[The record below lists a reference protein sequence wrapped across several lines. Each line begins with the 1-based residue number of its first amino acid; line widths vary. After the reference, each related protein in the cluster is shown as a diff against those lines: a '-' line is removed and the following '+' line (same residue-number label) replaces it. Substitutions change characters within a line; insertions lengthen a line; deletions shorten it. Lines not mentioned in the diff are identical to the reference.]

1 MWQQDQMNF
10 DKLSL
15 NSALISV
22 IKLEPHF
29 HMGVQRREELVGS
42 LHGQSWNRF
51 HVLTTP
57 SGQGPQLV
65 RSEAVLLEGRTVLRL
80 CVSIRATAWFTM
92 GALHLSLN
100 GRQMAK
106 WRDRVI
112 NTRSVVWGNIPQ
124 ELYRPFLTLRSCPS
138 LSRLCSV
145 NVHGGA
151 CASTHT
157 PHSGFSFMRD
167 SAPKLSMKISGAK
180 SPETHIKLWVIRT
193 HSLQKWAKENS
204 FQHKFNEHLL
214 WPALC
219 WEWRN
224 ARKIFDLSPTLG
236 WFVI

>member
-1 MWQQDQMNF
+1 MPWKCGSKADQMNF

-15 NSALISV
+15 NSALISL

-29 HMGVQRREELVGS
+29 HMAVQRREELVGS
-42 LHGQSWNRF
+42 LHGQSWNRV

-65 RSEAVLLEGRTVLRL
+65 RSEAVLLEGRMVLCL
-80 CVSIRATAWFTM
+80 CVSIRTTAWFTT

-100 GRQMAK
+100 ERQMAK
-106 WRDRVI
+106 WRDIVI
-112 NTRSVVWGNIPQ
+112 NTKSVVWCNIPQ

-138 LSRLCSV
+138 LSKHCCV

-151 CASTHT
+151 CTSTCT

-167 SAPKLSMKISGAK
+167 SAPKLSMKISDTK

-193 HSLQKWAKENS
+193 DSLQKW
-204 FQHKFNEHLL
+204 
-214 WPALC
+214 
-219 WEWRN
+219 
-224 ARKIFDLSPTLG
+224 G
-236 WFVI
+236 